1 MLMSKE
7 INMMEMLKAGVHF
20 GHKKSKLNPKMKP
33 FVYGLSSGI
42 HIIDLAKTQELLEK
56 ALDFIKEIV
65 SKKGVILFIGTARQ
79 ARSTIEEAARACGMP
94 YVVNRWLGGTFTNFN
109 EILKSINNLKDLE
122 LKKKKGEFQ
131 KYTKKEQLEFDRVIE
146 KLQKLVGGIKEMS
159 NFPQAIFVTS
169 VEHDKLA
176 IKEAKKVGIPVIALV
191 DTDADP
197 TLIDRPIPANDDA
210 ISSIKMMVD
219 IVSDAINKAKK

>member
-1 MLMSKE
+1 MSKE

-33 FVYGLSSGI
+33 FVYGLFSEI

-79 ARSTIEEAARACGMP
+79 AKSTIEEAARACGMP

-109 EILKSINNLKDLE
+109 EISKSVNNLKDLE

-159 NFPQAIFVTS
+159 NFPQAIFATC

-197 TLIDRPIPANDDA
+197 TLIDWPIPANDDA